1 MRNFIKT
8 ITKESAKMK
17 KLLLWT
23 IVLMLVATFSLA
35 GCKAASVAVE
45 PGVEEA
51 PTEEAVTTVE
61 EEGAA
66 VTSPLVGDPNEEY
79 YCIAF
84 LAGIDY
90 WKGVF
95 AGFQDAGNL
104 YGVKTFYAGDPGYDV
119 NKSVT
124 VFEQIAAKNP
134 AGITIACINEDAL
147 LGPINAAIAAGIE
160 VVTYDSD
167 SPMSER
173 SSYLSTGNKAAGEA
187 AARYMGQLLPDGGE
201 VALLYSV
208 GQQNVEERVTG
219 FENVIEAEF
228 PNIIIKAKVND
239 KGDQLEAT
247 KNLAA
252 ALQAN
257 PNIAGVFCMDGVA
270 GVAGATAVRESGRA
284 DVIMTIGFDT
294 DPALLDMV
302 KDGTIAATIAQGT
315 YNMGY
320 WSMNFLYHLRHE
332 LPEKDLP
339 NFVDTGIIIV
349 TQDNV
354 DDFYVK

>member
-1 MRNFIKT
+1 MKRT
-8 ITKESAKMK
+8 TKFTVMIVA
-17 KLLLWT
+17 LLLVLT
-23 IVLMLVATFSLA
+23 IGLA
-35 GCKAASVAVE
+35 GCGTSKVAAPETSAVA
-45 PGVEEA
+45 EE
-51 PTEEAVTTVE
+51 
-61 EEGAA
+61 AA

-124 VFEQIAAKNP
+124 VFEQVAAKNP

-147 LGPINAAIAAGIE
+147 LEPINAAIAAGIE

-167 SPMSER
+167 SPKSGR

-219 FENVIEAEF
+219 FTNVIEAEF

-270 GVAGATAVRESGRA
+270 GVAGATAVKESGKTN
-284 DVIMTIGFDT
+284 IKTIGFDT
-294 DPALLDMV
+294 DKALLDMV

-320 WSMNFLYHLRHE
+320 WSMNFLYHLKHE

-349 TQDNV
+349 TKDNV